1 MILKGTI
8 ELKGMEFYAYHGVI
22 AAEKVLGQRFWVDV
36 TLYGDF
42 REAMLS
48 DDLAQALD
56 YTQVYRIIKEIMQ
69 GKQVNLLEH
78 LAYRLAETLA
88 ALPMVK
94 KVKIKVKKP
103 EVPLAG
109 ILDYV
114 GVEIVYGK
122 DEN

>member
-1 MILKGTI
+1 
-8 ELKGMEFYAYHGVI
+8 
-22 AAEKVLGQRFWVDV
+22 
-36 TLYGDF
+36 
-42 REAMLS
+42 
-48 DDLAQALD
+48 
-56 YTQVYRIIKEIMQ
+56 MQ
-69 GKQVNLLEH
+69 GKQVNLLEY

>member
-1 MILKGTI
+1 
-8 ELKGMEFYAYHGVI
+8 
-22 AAEKVLGQRFWVDV
+22 
-36 TLYGDF
+36 
-42 REAMLS
+42 MLS
-48 DDLAQALD
+48 DDLAQTLD

-69 GKQVNLLEH
+69 GKQVNLLEY

-109 ILDYV
+109 YLIMW
-114 GVEIVYGK
+114 VEIVYGK